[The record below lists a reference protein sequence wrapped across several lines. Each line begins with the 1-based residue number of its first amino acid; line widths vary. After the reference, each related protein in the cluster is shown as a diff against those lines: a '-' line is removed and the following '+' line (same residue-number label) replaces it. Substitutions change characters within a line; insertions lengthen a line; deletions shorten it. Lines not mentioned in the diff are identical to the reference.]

1 MSRKLML
8 LAALPLMLSVPALA
22 QSTDQAPAAGV
33 DTPPAPAAS
42 DPVMPEAD
50 SETVPLDSAP
60 VDTAA
65 SGGTE
70 ILTEESENQVLAAKI
85 VGKDVI
91 DASGES
97 IAKVDD
103 VLLDKSGQVSG
114 LVLTAG
120 GVLGMGG
127 KTVAISWQDVAAAES
142 ADAITVDLTA
152 EQLAAAPEFRT
163 KEQQEAEALSNAP
176 APVTGPATPTPTE

>member
-8 LAALPLMLSVPALA
+8 LAALPLMLSVPAMA

-33 DTPPAPAAS
+33 DTPPPPAAS
-42 DPVMPEAD
+42 DPAMPE
-50 SETVPLDSAP
+50 SGTETAPLDSAP

-65 SGGTE
+65 TGSAE
-70 ILTEESENQVLAAKI
+70 ILTEESDNQVLAAKI

-91 DASGES
+91 DATGEP

-127 KTVAISWQDVAAAES
+127 KTVAISWRDVAAAES

-163 KEQQEAEALSNAP
+163 KEQKEAEALSNAP
-176 APVTGPATPTPTE
+176 APMPEPAAPTPTE

>member
-33 DTPPAPAAS
+33 DTPPPPAAS
-42 DPVMPEAD
+42 DPAMPEAGT
-50 SETVPLDSAP
+50 ETMPLDS
-60 VDTAA
+60 VDTATT
-65 SGGTE
+65 GGTE

-91 DASGES
+91 DAAGES

-120 GVLGMGG
+120 GVLGLGG
-127 KTVAISWQDVAAAES
+127 KTVAISWQDVASAES

-163 KEQQEAEALSNAP
+163 KEQKEAEALSNAP
-176 APVTGPATPTPTE
+176 APMTGPASPTPTE